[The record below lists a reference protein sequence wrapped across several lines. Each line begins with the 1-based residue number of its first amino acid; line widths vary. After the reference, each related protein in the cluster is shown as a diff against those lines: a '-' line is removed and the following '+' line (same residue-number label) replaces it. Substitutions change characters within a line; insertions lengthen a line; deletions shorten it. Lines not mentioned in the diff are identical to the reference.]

1 MRKDARIFVAGHRGL
16 AGSAILRHLGA
27 LGHTHLL
34 LRTHDELDLT
44 DPHATADFFQRE
56 RPQYVFMAAARVGG
70 ILANQRNPAPFI
82 RDNLLIQTHVIHEAW
97 RSGVTRLLFLGSS
110 CIYPRMAPQPLKES
124 SLLTGPLEATNRA
137 YALAKIAGIEMCWSY
152 NRQHSTCFLAAMPT
166 NLYGPGD
173 NYDLSNSHVIPALLR
188 KFHEARVNG
197 WPSVS
202 VWGTGEPMR
211 EFMFSD
217 DMAAACVF
225 LMNLPDARFD
235 PLLGNENV
243 DSDSFD
249 PPVINVGVGHDISI
263 RELAQTVAR
272 VVGYRGD
279 IVYDTSKPDGTPRKR
294 LDVSRLHA
302 LGFQAQ
308 TLLEDGLHLALATS
322 GLVASAPA
330 HAP

>member
-1 MRKDARIFVAGHRGL
+1 
-16 AGSAILRHLGA
+16 
-27 LGHTHLL
+27 
-34 LRTHDELDLT
+34 
-44 DPHATADFFQRE
+44 
-56 RPQYVFMAAARVGG
+56 
-70 ILANQRNPAPFI
+70 
-82 RDNLLIQTHVIHEAW
+82 
-97 RSGVTRLLFLGSS
+97 
-110 CIYPRMAPQPLKES
+110 
-124 SLLTGPLEATNRA
+124 
-137 YALAKIAGIEMCWSY
+137 
-152 NRQHSTCFLAAMPT
+152 
-166 NLYGPGD
+166 
-173 NYDLSNSHVIPALLR
+173 
-188 KFHEARVNG
+188 
-197 WPSVS
+197 
-202 VWGTGEPMR
+202 MR